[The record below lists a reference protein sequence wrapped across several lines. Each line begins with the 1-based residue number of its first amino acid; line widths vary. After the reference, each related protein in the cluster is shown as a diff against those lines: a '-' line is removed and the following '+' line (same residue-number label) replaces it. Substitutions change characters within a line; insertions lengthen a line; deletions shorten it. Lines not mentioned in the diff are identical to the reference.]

1 MKILQLT
8 REYPPNIYG
17 GAGVHVEHLTS
28 ELARI
33 AEIEV
38 RCFGK
43 QDEPGGDETPSARG
57 FGPWDE
63 ALASTPAQLKKALEP
78 LTVDLAMAAQPTD
91 ADLVHCHT
99 WYSMMGGLWSK
110 LLYGTPLVVTTHS
123 LEPMRPWKAEQLGRG
138 YDLSSWI
145 ERTAILAA
153 DQVIAVSHGTRA
165 EVLDCY
171 PMDESKLSVIY
182 SGVDVDVFKPT
193 DSTPV
198 LEKYGV
204 PQDKPYILFVGR
216 ITRQK
221 GVLHLVHALEHLTAD
236 VQVVLCAGAPDT
248 PDIEAEMEGAVRE
261 LQKTRSGVHWIREM
275 VPVPDLVRF
284 YSGARLFVCPSVY
297 EPFGIIN
304 LEAMAAGCPVV
315 ASRVGGIPE
324 AVADGETGILVP
336 FEARP
341 APNFE
346 PQDPAGFAADLAAA
360 INGLHADDALR
371 QRMSVAGRRRVE
383 TQFSWR
389 EIARQT
395 LDLYEQV
402 VARVG
407 KSTVSS

>member
-17 GAGVHVEHLTS
+17 GAGVHVEHLTR

-38 RCFGK
+38 RCFGE
-43 QDEPGGDETPSARG
+43 QNEPGGAETPSARG
-57 FGPWDE
+57 FGPWTE
-63 ALASTPAQLKKALEP
+63 ALAATPEQLKKALEP
-78 LTVDLAMAAQPTD
+78 LTVDLAMAAAPTD
-91 ADLVHCHT
+91 ADVVHCHT

-171 PMDESKLSVIY
+171 AMDESRLSVIY
-182 SGVDVDVFKPT
+182 NGVDVEVFKQT
-193 DSTPV
+193 DATPV
-198 LEKYGV
+198 LKKYDV

-221 GVLHLVHALEHLTAD
+221 GVLHLVHALEHVTDD

-248 PDIEAEMEGAVRE
+248 PEIEAEMEGAVRE

-304 LEAMAAGCPVV
+304 LEAMATGCPVV

-341 APNFE
+341 APDFE

-360 INGLHADDALR
+360 INRLHSDDALR
-371 QRMSVAGRRRVE
+371 ESMSVAGRRRVE
-383 TQFSWR
+383 EHFSWR

-407 KSTVSS
+407 KSTVNS